1 MVIQKAQ
8 WSPVNLKLLPMKH
21 DPYSIVMVGS
31 WPLASCIPVHSVVL
45 TGRGADAGTAI
56 GVCHQ
61 QIWLK
66 CRVWSAVLPWSLSS
80 SRSTRSKWCLLV
92 LWRTKEIGLFW
103 SSVFFLGGAYLI
115 PHLDLFH
122 LSFPLSFSLSLF
134 LLHSSHSH
142 IWIYPHQL
150 LLLCIC
156 NSCSFISVSVY
167 LHALATLPPT
177 VPPLILWLH
186 HYLIS
191 SFSMECMFLL
201 HILFL
206 SSQSYHFTEIP
217 PTWPTSSYTEL
228 LKQVYLFIS

>member
-1 MVIQKAQ
+1 MRL
-8 WSPVNLKLLPMKH
+8 NE
-21 DPYSIVMVGS
+21 
-31 WPLASCIPVHSVVL
+31 L
-45 TGRGADAGTAI
+45 TY
-56 GVCHQ
+56 VF
-61 QIWLK
+61 
-66 CRVWSAVLPWSLSS
+66 
-80 SRSTRSKWCLLV
+80 CLL
-92 LWRTKEIGLFW
+92 GLFLDVSAHPHPFTHTQRTINLPQHTSLDIKLW
-103 SSVFFLGGAYLI
+103 TCQYFPLYFKYIKKETGFFWGGAYLI